1 MQRVTVSLDDDLARD
16 FDILL
21 RDQAYQSRSEAVR
34 DLVRS
39 AVEARRLQGEGPG
52 DCVASLSY
60 IYNHHTRALAQR
72 LNEMAHDHHDLVV
85 ATTHVHLDHDDC
97 LETVILKGAIQRV
110 RGFADLVQA
119 ERGVRFAALN
129 LVRVEPSNDHR
140 GAAHDHGD
148 HRHLSPVRP

>member
-1 MQRVTVSLDDDLARD
+1 MQRLTISLDDDLARD
-16 FDILL
+16 FDTLF

-39 AVEARRLQGEGPG
+39 AVEARRLQGDGPG

-72 LNEMAHDHHDLVV
+72 LNEMAHQHHDLVV

-97 LETVILKGAIQRV
+97 LETVILKGAVPRV
-110 RGFADLVQA
+110 REFADLVQA
-119 ERGVRFAALN
+119 ERGVRFADLN
-129 LVRVEPSNDHR
+129 LVRVEPNNDHL
-140 GAAHDHGD
+140 GGAHDHSE
-148 HRHLSPVRP
+148 HQHLSPARS